1 MRDQFVLP
9 SQCQNCGAKFDLW
22 YEMLEGEERIFG
34 EDIQDKLGRELAE
47 SLCWGCKKQVL
58 NVLTV
63 QKEEKEEGLDE
74 LFLDLDFD

>member
-1 MRDQFVLP
+1 MLP
-9 SQCQNCGAKFDLW
+9 SQCHNCGAKFDLW
-22 YEMLEGEERIFG
+22 YEMLEGEERFG
-34 EDIQDKLGRELAE
+34 EDIQDKLGRELVE

-74 LFLDLDFD
+74 LFLDLDFE